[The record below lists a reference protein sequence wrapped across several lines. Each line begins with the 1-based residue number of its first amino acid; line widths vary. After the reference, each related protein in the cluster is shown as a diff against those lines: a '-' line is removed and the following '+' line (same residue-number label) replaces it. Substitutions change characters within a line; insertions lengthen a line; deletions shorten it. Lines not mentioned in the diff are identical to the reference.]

1 MPPWDV
7 PQGKESRD
15 LSGYGSPV
23 FTAESLPTVRR
34 RKQPRSSGKDGRMN
48 RVVHPCSGIGSGLKK
63 RAGHSNTRCSI
74 RNLEDAALSDTS
86 QPQKDKLRG
95 SPAFPRGPDSCQTH
109 RGRKQNC
116 GCQGLGDGMGGGQA
130 MRSYFVGT
138 VS

>member
-63 RAGHSNTRCSI
+63 RAGHSNTRCSM

-86 QPQKDKLRG
+86 QPQKGNVWFHL
-95 SPAFPRGPDSCQTH
+95 H
-109 RGRKQNC
+109 E
-116 GCQGLGDGMGGGQA
+116 
-130 MRSYFVGT
+130 
-138 VS
+138 VSKVVKFTITERRMAVARC